1 MGCIRTDYT
10 YRTRGGVVVG
20 KAVQMVMNVSLSLR
34 SEEFP
39 AKVSEY
45 LPVNDCFFLIMS
57 SPTSA
62 TPDFFPL

>member
-1 MGCIRTDYT
+1 
-10 YRTRGGVVVG
+10 
-20 KAVQMVMNVSLSLR
+20 MVMNVSLSLR